1 MSYVFS
7 INSGQ
12 SANIA
17 ENSAATTAV
26 MTVAVT
32 DGPATGCSIAS
43 GATDVDSDG
52 NAPFAISSTCAITV
66 NDAGDLDFEDDDNSF
81 TLSILA
87 NNGNGEADVGSVTI
101 SVTDVNDITPVY
113 QAADADD
120 AISVNENVGTGS
132 IDAGSITDADTVGTY
147 SCTLSGADAADFAC
161 SISGSTV
168 NIAFAADPNYESPAD
183 ADTNNVYCLLYT
195 SPSPRDLS
203 TSRMPSSA

>member
-1 MSYVFS
+1 MVAAMPLQNDARPSEKTVTLRDLRRVAFGLSAAIMIVMIAGAINDDSGSSTATAELGEEQTVSYVFS

-101 SVTDVNDITPVY
+101 SVTDVNDITPV
-113 QAADADD
+113 
-120 AISVNENVGTGS
+120 
-132 IDAGSITDADTVGTY
+132 
-147 SCTLSGADAADFAC
+147 
-161 SISGSTV
+161 
-168 NIAFAADPNYESPAD
+168 
-183 ADTNNVYCLLYT
+183 CLLYT
-195 SPSPRDLS
+195 SPSPRD
-203 TSRMPSSA
+203 A